1 MESSEAGFLC
11 LVAAAQTSTFG
22 LRTALNKIPRRRT
35 AAGNAASNRSSVTIA
50 TGLTPSWDSAACTS
64 CAGSV
69 WSGRTFKYEGM
80 KTFGMR
86 FKCKSDLIRLECKNE
101 RKELFSVL
109 IQDPNLFNK
118 VSCLI
123 KCFTVTGIKAKWHR
137 GNAVLTRKP
146 RRPEL
151 DRGGTGLRVPA
162 QLQYEWI
169 PTSGSSFSSL

>member
-1 MESSEAGFLC
+1 MESSEAGFLR

-22 LRTALNKIPRRRT
+22 LRRAWNKIPRRRT
-35 AAGNAASNRSSVTIA
+35 AAGNAANNRSSATTA
-50 TGLTPSWDSAACTS
+50 TGLTPSWDSAASTS

-69 WSGRTFKYEGM
+69 WSDRTFKFEGM

-86 FKCKSDLIRLECKNE
+86 FKCKPDLICLECKNK
-101 RKELFSVL
+101 RKEIFSAV
-109 IQDPNLFNK
+109 IQNPNLFNN

-151 DRGGTGLRVPA
+151 DRG
-162 QLQYEWI
+162 
-169 PTSGSSFSSL
+169 